1 MSARIRIRVA
11 FLFATAVSA
20 PVVGCS
26 THSGAGTPDA
36 PRPTTPANST
46 TSVEDANGKSTAELL
61 EGRFPGV
68 NVMRVAG
75 GGIKVRVRQSGD
87 FDGRGDPL
95 YIIDGVPTEPPDG
108 VLNIEPNEIARIEV
122 LKDAASTS
130 SYGLRG
136 ANGIVKITMKR

>member
-1 MSARIRIRVA
+1 MAHRKCIRA
-11 FLFATAVSA
+11 ACLFATAASML
-20 PVVGCS
+20 VVGCS
-26 THSGAGTPDA
+26 TKGAAGSPDA
-36 PRPTTPANST
+36 PRPKTST
-46 TSVEDANGKSTAELL
+46 AAVTDASGKSTAEML

-68 NVMRVAG
+68 NVIRVAG

-130 SYGLRG
+130 IYGLRG

>member
-1 MSARIRIRVA
+1 MANRDRVRAA
-11 FLFATAVSA
+11 FLVAMVASA
-20 PVVGCS
+20 LMAACS
-26 THSGAGTPDA
+26 PHSPAGTPEA
-36 PRPTTPANST
+36 PRPK
-46 TSVEDANGKSTAELL
+46 TSAMSGPDASGKSTAELL

-68 NVMRVAG
+68 NVIRVAG

-122 LKDAASTS
+122 LKDPASTS
-130 SYGLRG
+130 IYGLRG
-136 ANGIVKITMKR
+136 ANGS

>member
-1 MSARIRIRVA
+1 MANRIRIRVA
-11 FLFATAVSA
+11 FLFATAVSV
-20 PVVGCS
+20 PVVGCA
-26 THSGAGTPDA
+26 THSAAGTLDA
-36 PRPTTPANST
+36 PRPASTNST
-46 TSVEDANGKSTAELL
+46 TTVKAANGKSTAELL

-68 NVMRVAG
+68 NVIRVAG

-122 LKDAASTS
+122 LKDAAATS
-130 SYGLRG
+130 IYGLRG

>member
-1 MSARIRIRVA
+1 MAHRDRVRAA
-11 FLFATAVSA
+11 FLFATAASVLMVA
-20 PVVGCS
+20 CS
-26 THSGAGTPDA
+26 THNAAGTREA
-36 PRPTTPANST
+36 PRPA
-46 TSVEDANGKSTAELL
+46 TSATSGQDASGKSTAEML

-68 NVMRVAG
+68 NVIRVAG

-130 SYGLRG
+130 IYGLRG
-136 ANGIVKITMKR
+136 ANGVVKITMKR

>member
-1 MSARIRIRVA
+1 MAHRDRIRA
-11 FLFATAVSA
+11 GSLFAIAASVFI
-20 PVVGCS
+20 VGCS
-26 THSGAGTPDA
+26 THNAAGTPEA
-36 PRPTTPANST
+36 PRPATST
-46 TSVEDANGKSTAELL
+46 MADRDASGKSTAELL

-68 NVMRVAG
+68 NVIRVAG

-130 SYGLRG
+130 IYGLRG
-136 ANGIVKITMKR
+136 ANGVVKITMKR

>member
-1 MSARIRIRVA
+1 MLPRHFVRAAS
-11 FLFATAVSA
+11 LFAIAASVLI
-20 PVVGCS
+20 VGCS
-26 THSGAGTPDA
+26 THGAAGTTDA
-36 PRPTTPANST
+36 SRPTAISADVKDPS
-46 TSVEDANGKSTAELL
+46 GKSTAELL

-68 NVMRVAG
+68 NVLRVAG

-130 SYGLRG
+130 IYGLRG
-136 ANGIVKITMKR
+136 ANGVVKITMKR

>member
-1 MSARIRIRVA
+1 MAYRDRVRA
-11 FLFATAVSA
+11 AVLFSTAASVLM
-20 PVVGCS
+20 VGCA
-26 THSGAGTPDA
+26 THSAAGTPEA
-36 PRPTTPANST
+36 PRPA
-46 TSVEDANGKSTAELL
+46 TSAPTGHDASGKSTAEML

-68 NVMRVAG
+68 NVIRVAG

-130 SYGLRG
+130 IYGLRG
-136 ANGIVKITMKR
+136 ANGVVKITMKR

>member
-1 MSARIRIRVA
+1 MAHRDRIRAASSFVLAASVLI
-11 FLFATAVSA
+11 
-20 PVVGCS
+20 VGCS
-26 THSGAGTPDA
+26 THGAAGTTDV
-36 PRPTTPANST
+36 PRPTTSSAD
-46 TSVEDANGKSTAELL
+46 VKDANGKSTAEML

-68 NVMRVAG
+68 NVIRVAG

-130 SYGLRG
+130 IYGLRG
-136 ANGIVKITMKR
+136 ANGVVKITMKR